1 MGPSTRG
8 LMRHI
13 ISILLANESGALSR
27 VAGLFS
33 ARGYNIESLTVAPT
47 QDATVSRLTMVTT
60 GPDAVID
67 QINKQLRKLVDVV
80 DLTDLTEG
88 AHIERE
94 ITLVKLELEPSQIPE
109 LSAAVRTLGGQVLDD
124 TPGSFTIELAGTGRE
139 LDDAI
144 ARLTANARLIELV
157 RSGATAIAC
166 GGGSL
171 KIP

>member
-1 MGPSTRG
+1 
-8 LMRHI
+8 MRHI

-47 QDATVSRLTMVTT
+47 QDATVSRLTMVTS
-60 GPDAVID
+60 GSDAVID

-94 ITLVKLELEPSQIPE
+94 IALIKLEVEPAHIPE
-109 LSAAVRTLGGQVLDD
+109 LSASVRTLGGQVLDD
-124 TPGSFTIELAGTGRE
+124 TPGSFTVEIAGTGRE

-144 ARLTANARLIELV
+144 ARLTVKSRLIELV
-157 RSGATAIAC
+157 RSGAAAISC

>member
-1 MGPSTRG
+1 M
-8 LMRHI
+8 
-13 ISILLANESGALSR
+13 
-27 VAGLFS
+27 
-33 ARGYNIESLTVAPT
+33 
-47 QDATVSRLTMVTT
+47 SRLTMVTT

-94 ITLVKLELEPSQIPE
+94 ITLVKLELEPQQIPE
-109 LSAAVRTLGGQVLDD
+109 LSAAVRTMGGQVLDD

-144 ARLTANARLIELV
+144 ARLTANSRLIELV